1 VEVVCIWFKI
11 ILGLN
16 ASSGSLILSYKK
28 VKSVYT
34 VGLQISKG
42 RNVPLYFSA
51 SLTIHSISVDKRPL
65 SLVIVMRFNLP
76 VVLSDSD
83 AETFKILLASMLKVT
98 SI

>member
-1 VEVVCIWFKI
+1 MEVVCIWFKI

-51 SLTIHSISVDKRPL
+51 SLTIHSISVDKGPL
-65 SLVIVMRFNLP
+65 SLVIVMRFDLP

-83 AETFKILLASMLKVT
+83 AETFKIPLASMSKVT